1 METNK
6 IKWDKKMAER
16 CLMRWNIEAEQAF
29 ASGTMRNDSE
39 EQQWEEFKKKLDK
52 ILGK

>member
-6 IKWDKKMAER
+6 IKWNKKMAER
-16 CLMRWNIEAEQAF
+16 CLMRWNIDTEQP
-29 ASGTMRNDSE
+29 SEMRNDSE
-39 EQQWEEFKKKLDK
+39 EQQWEEFKKKLDS